1 MATAPAGASVTFR
14 SLDADGGMRVEGPG
28 IAPNGGVCPRGC
40 SLTLAPGNYT
50 VHYSLHG
57 KTTPLHV
64 TISQSSDVVVSPP
77 SSGQR
82 VTAFSLIIVGGL
94 AFTAGV
100 ATWYVDATAKRQ
112 ERLHPDDPSYDY
124 SSPDWLIPA
133 YVVGAAGLGVGML
146 GAVLLFTASPSAEVT
161 PKRAAVVPRSTTASN
176 GSRFL
181 FAPMVTREGGGLRAG
196 FTF

>member
-1 MATAPAGASVTFR
+1 MPVTFR
-14 SLDADGGMRVEGPG
+14 SLDADGAMRVEGPG
-28 IAPNGGVCPRGC
+28 IAPNGGLCPRGC

-57 KTTPLHV
+57 KTTPLRV
-64 TISQSSDVVVSPP
+64 SIPQSSDVVVSPP

-100 ATWYVDATAKRQ
+100 ATWYVDTYSKSQ
-112 ERLHPDDPSYDY
+112 EHQHPDDPRYSYT
-124 SSPDWLIPA
+124 SPDWLIPA
-133 YVVGAAGLGVGML
+133 YVVGAVGLGVGML
-146 GAVLLFTASPSAEVT
+146 GAVLLFTASPNAEVT
-161 PKRAAVVPRSTTASN
+161 PKRAAFVPRRTTASG